1 MKKVFAIILCLMLLV
16 TSFFT
21 ITTESAQAASAPF
34 DPNDIVDYA
43 LSQVGTSTESGMC
56 MKWVADAFRDC
67 YQTTRYSA
75 CCAAQFGIKYRDS
88 SSRDD
93 IPLGADV
100 FFSGFYGSGNDT
112 CSSCGNKFGNIGIYV
127 GDGYIVHSWGG
138 KVKKDKIDY
147 LLSLSNSG
155 KLTYYGW
162 GWHGNMLFQTTPVTP
177 VDTEAITA
185 GSIYS
190 LQNYASGKY
199 LTVPTTYN
207 SSSNDVGK
215 GHVVLNAQSSASDQ
229 KVKFATGTDG
239 AWILYPQSI
248 SSGRIIETYMADTS
262 RSYVIAGDR
271 IALFYLNDTTPHC
284 GQFVV
289 KWVAEGVCALLV
301 RGDQTLAV
309 APQSATAANTNLS
322 DLYLVKYTGESW
334 QHWKIQNSTGGW
346 VLGDHTHSYGG
357 WLHNGSNHWKQCSC
371 GETTQM
377 AAHTWNSGVVTTQPT
392 ESEPGVRTYTCTI
405 CPRTKTESIPATG
418 YTLTVV
424 SANSTMGTVSGG
436 GTYQAGATATIK
448 AIPNSG
454 YEFVSWNDG
463 NTSATRTITVNSSA
477 TYIASFQAVH
487 THSYGDWLSDANNH
501 WKQCSCGEKTQKAA
515 HTWNSGVVTTQPT
528 ESEPGVR
535 TYTCTICPRT
545 KTESIPAT
553 GYTLTVVSANSTMGT
568 VSGGGTYQAGA
579 TATIK
584 AIPNS
589 GYEFVS
595 WNDGNT
601 NATRTITVNSNAT
614 YTASFKA
621 QAAIEDAAKFTVANV
636 TAQPGGYAD
645 VTVSVADNPGIA
657 SFVIGLKFDSSLLT
671 PVSITPNS
679 ALISGITSNLN
690 SGSTITDT
698 VTAVYSDA
706 NGFNDDGVLYTI
718 RFKVADTAD
727 SCTTPINLAI
737 DEDGITGNGLIPTV
751 LPFQS
756 YQGSIKITSFLYGDC
771 NLDGKING
779 LDSVLLARYLAKWS
793 MELTSTQLLAM
804 DVNADGKINGLDS
817 VLLARYLAKWDVKLG
832 PQ

>member
-1 MKKVFAIILCLMLLV
+1 M
-16 TSFFT
+16 
-21 ITTESAQAASAPF
+21 
-34 DPNDIVDYA
+34 
-43 LSQVGTSTESGMC
+43 
-56 MKWVADAFRDC
+56 
-67 YQTTRYSA
+67 
-75 CCAAQFGIKYRDS
+75 
-88 SSRDD
+88 
-93 IPLGADV
+93 
-100 FFSGFYGSGNDT
+100 
-112 CSSCGNKFGNIGIYV
+112 
-127 GDGYIVHSWGG
+127 
-138 KVKKDKIDY
+138 
-147 LLSLSNSG
+147 
-155 KLTYYGW
+155 
-162 GWHGNMLFQTTPVTP
+162 
-177 VDTEAITA
+177 
-185 GSIYS
+185 
-190 LQNYASGKY
+190 
-199 LTVPTTYN
+199 
-207 SSSNDVGK
+207 
-215 GHVVLNAQSSASDQ
+215 
-229 KVKFATGTDG
+229 
-239 AWILYPQSI
+239 
-248 SSGRIIETYMADTS
+248 
-262 RSYVIAGDR
+262 
-271 IALFYLNDTTPHC
+271 
-284 GQFVV
+284 
-289 KWVAEGVCALLV
+289 
-301 RGDQTLAV
+301 
-309 APQSATAANTNLS
+309 
-322 DLYLVKYTGESW
+322 
-334 QHWKIQNSTGGW
+334 
-346 VLGDHTHSYGG
+346 
-357 WLHNGSNHWKQCSC
+357 
-371 GETTQM
+371 
-377 AAHTWNSGVVTTQPT
+377 
-392 ESEPGVRTYTCTI
+392 
-405 CPRTKTESIPATG
+405 
-418 YTLTVV
+418 
-424 SANSTMGTVSGG
+424 
-436 GTYQAGATATIK
+436 
-448 AIPNSG
+448 
-454 YEFVSWNDG
+454 
-463 NTSATRTITVNSSA
+463 
-477 TYIASFQAVH
+477 
-487 THSYGDWLSDANNH
+487 
-501 WKQCSCGEKTQKAA
+501 
-515 HTWNSGVVTTQPT
+515 
-528 ESEPGVR
+528 R